1 MTCYDA
7 LALLDDFVDG
17 ELDSSLAGTMRDH
30 IENCDH
36 CNVEF
41 LASKRLKELLKKT
54 PKGNPSEDY
63 WSDTTRLIMARTI
76 ATDEAFRPKTKTPSY
91 QHSNRT
97 DFVRSLVSL
106 AASIA
111 ILVSAVLV
119 GQSQNQ
125 PAVSVGSQGD
135 RPVFLAHSVT
145 DQFPGGYPALAIG
158 DDQSRLAR
166 GMLLMGAP
174 GHLSRLALL
183 ADMMTQTDREK

>member
-1 MTCYDA
+1 MTCHDA

-17 ELDSSLAGTMRDH
+17 ELDPSLAGTMRDH
-30 IENCDH
+30 VENCDKCH
-36 CNVEF
+36 EEF
-41 LASKRLKELLKKT
+41 LATKRLKELLKHT
-54 PKGNPSEDY
+54 PLENPSEEY

-76 ATDEAFRPKTKTPSY
+76 ALGDPTAPDSGSTY
-91 QHSNRT
+91 QRSNRT

-111 ILVSAVLV
+111 ILISAILV
-119 GQSQNQ
+119 GQSQVRPTQ
-125 PAVSVGSQGD
+125 SLSTQGE
-135 RPVFLAHSVT
+135 RPVFLAHSIV
-145 DQFPGGYPALAIG
+145 DQFPSGYPALAIG

-183 ADMMTQTDREK
+183 ADMMTETDREE